1 MQTAYRTRC
10 IFVFTRAL
18 CLGETLVLLD
28 VVSQGLFGNVRS
40 YLFFHFYAKVQ
51 RSVTYGIYCYIT
63 TNLTTRKRDSYLQ
76 HVEVLYWAACD

>member
-1 MQTAYRTRC
+1 MSETRP
-10 IFVFTRAL
+10 IFAFTQAL

-28 VVSQGLFGNVRS
+28 VVSQGLFGHVRS

-51 RSVTYGIYCYIT
+51 RSMTYGIYCYIT
-63 TNLTTRKRDSYLQ
+63 MNLTTRKRDSCLQ